1 MASVLEKTALQS
13 AEARIDIPGFPKDLT
28 GDDLPAAFAPLVRNA
43 WYVVAESKNIGR
55 DLSHIT
61 ALNEPLVMY
70 RTEAGE
76 AVVLDDRCAHRRF
89 RLSKGKLVGDA
100 IQCGYHGFTYE
111 KTGACIWAPTLKMKP
126 KFGVRRYPSAER
138 GPWVWA
144 WFGDPTRA
152 DPAAIPLPA
161 LDPNATWTSAE
172 GYKLNPG
179 NYMFLIENLM
189 DLTHLHFLHGPQVA
203 TREQA
208 DNPPK
213 SVDLGPDTVAWQ
225 KETIDVCSGLFAS
238 MAGCDPQ
245 QLVTV
250 LEDSRQ
256 VGPAINVGTSKRVS
270 RRGEENGLYPVTFH
284 IVHGLTPQDLN
295 TTHQFFQVSLTF
307 EPKEGIEAFCDFLEK
322 VVFQQDVDVITE
334 MNKVILAD
342 NRTGTVEYGI
352 PGDRYG
358 IKMRKILR
366 RMKGE
371 EVKIH
376 LDDLHG

>member
-1 MASVLEKTALQS
+1 MATVLEETISQR
-13 AEARIDIPGFPKDLT
+13 AEPQIGLPGFPTDLT
-28 GDDLPAAFAPLVRNA
+28 GDGLPEAFAPLVRNA
-43 WYVVAESKNIGR
+43 WYVVAECKDLGR
-55 DLSHIT
+55 DLRHIT
-61 ALNEPLVMY
+61 ALSEPLVMY

-100 IQCGYHGFTYE
+100 VQCGYHGFTYD
-111 KTGACIWAPTLKMKP
+111 KTGACIWAPTLRTKP

-144 WFGDPTRA
+144 WFGDPTKA
-152 DPAAIPLPA
+152 DPADVPFPK
-161 LDPNATWTSAE
+161 LDPNSTWTSAE

-189 DLTHLHFLHGPQVA
+189 DLTHLHFLHGPDVA

-213 SVDLGPDTVAWQ
+213 SVDLGPDAVAWH
-225 KETIDVCSGLFAS
+225 KETVDVCSGLFAS

-250 LEDSRQ
+250 QEDSYQ
-256 VGPAINVGTSKRVS
+256 VGPAINVGITKRVS
-270 RRGEENGLYPVTFH
+270 RQGEENGLYPVAAVF
-284 IVHGLTPQDLN
+284 VHGLTPQDIN
-295 TTHQFFQVSLTF
+295 ATHQFFQVSLTF
-307 EPKEGIEAFCDFLEK
+307 EPKEGIEAFRDLLEG

-334 MNKVILAD
+334 MNQMVLAD
-342 NRTGTVEYGI
+342 DRTGTVEYGI

-371 EVKIH
+371 EV
-376 LDDLHG
+376 LNS